1 MEQVQLCPLCE
12 SSQLNLILESKDY
25 FLTQESF
32 NIMACSNCNLYFTNP
47 RPKKSHLLKYYQS
60 DEYISHSNKANNLT
74 NLLYKLIRN
83 YTLQK
88 KYKLLSTILEHKSP
102 VNHLDYGCGTGH
114 FIEYTSNKGWKSIG
128 FEPDN
133 RAKNHD
139 NPLITNNLNIITSYK
154 YFDIITLFHVLEH
167 VDNLNETLN
176 LLLSKLKPNGVLV
189 LALPNHESFD
199 AKYYKQHWAGYD
211 LPRHLYHF
219 NQNSIQSLCIKHGI
233 KIERTVPMIFDS
245 YYVSILSEKYKSSS
259 LPFIKG
265 MFNGLRSNL
274 NAIKKME
281 YSSLI
286 YILRK

>member
-1 MEQVQLCPLCE
+1 MVLCDY
-12 SSQLNLILESKDY
+12 ILG
-25 FLTQESF
+25 
-32 NIMACSNCNLYFTNP
+32 
-47 RPKKSHLLKYYQS
+47 R
-60 DEYISHSNKANNLT
+60 
-74 NLLYKLIRN
+74 
-83 YTLQK
+83 
-88 KYKLLSTILEHKSP
+88 
-102 VNHLDYGCGTGH
+102 
-114 FIEYTSNKGWKSIG
+114 
-128 FEPDN
+128 
-133 RAKNHD
+133 
-139 NPLITNNLNIITSYK
+139 
-154 YFDIITLFHVLEH
+154 
-167 VDNLNETLN
+167 
-176 LLLSKLKPNGVLV
+176 KLKPNGVLA